1 MTRGTT
7 KFRVA
12 FYVGVMAF
20 IQPVSDFGSSVELV
34 ESGSLHVSRRHG
46 LQLVGEG
53 AHVERAGAGRC
64 SRIPQT

>member
-1 MTRGTT
+1 MRMTRGTT

-53 AHVERAGAGRC
+53 GEALAAQVREHRHED
-64 SRIPQT
+64 